1 MLKTFSFPL
10 ITCMRECSL
19 FCFLF
24 SHCSNK
30 SSCALYFSHTDLFIL
45 SNNISGLFFG
55 CRFLLDFCMPEL
67 HTFSGLHIAG
77 RSYSQCCLRSANHST
92 ESRSDLR
99 VQTGKHWHEVQPE
112 RSCSGYTMTCKSFA
126 KCFDISVISTNTC
139 DILMLQCHQKFFMF
153 LLFVCSIICWILK
166 ITNIRALYINSVWNN
181 WL

>member
-1 MLKTFSFPL
+1 MLLKTFSFPL

-67 HTFSGLHIAG
+67 LTFSGLHIAG

-112 RSCSGYTMTCKSFA
+112 GVA
-126 KCFDISVISTNTC
+126 VVIP
-139 DILMLQCHQKFFMF
+139 
-153 LLFVCSIICWILK
+153 WPA
-166 ITNIRALYINSVWNN
+166 RALPSALTSVSYQQIRVTS
-181 WL
+181 